1 MIDGGDPLYRTV
13 GYSNFPTEAIC
24 RADAEASLTQL
35 ILAVQEVDSQAK
47 SMGEAAIIGSQA
59 VHDRGH
65 KLAEEYHR
73 QIKAWDAH
81 EATYPQVVK
90 NTVESSLDVPSLL
103 GTLRRVV
110 ENLTPSRGQ
119 RTLILNETVTNFP
132 LVWRHMRPEV
142 PGSCWTSGGGSL
154 GWGLGAAVGAHL
166 SAAVNNSAYELSVL
180 IVGDG
185 SFMFGVP
192 ATAFWMA
199 RKYQTVGGSI
209 RTVIIAT
216 LIVIIAILDHSF
228 EQRRMEGKV
237 VCYFPITNY

>member
-1 MIDGGDPLYRTV
+1 MIDGGNPLYETV

-35 ILAVQEVDSQAK
+35 TLAVQEADRQAK

-59 VHDRGH
+59 IRDRGH
-65 KLAEEYHR
+65 RIAEEYQR

-81 EATYPQVVK
+81 EGTYPQVVT
-90 NTVESSLDVPSLL
+90 NTMESSLDVSNLL
-103 GTLRRVV
+103 GTLRRAVQK
-110 ENLTPSRGQ
+110 LTPSKGQ

-132 LVWRHMRPEV
+132 LVWRHMRPES
-142 PGSCWTSGGGSL
+142 PGSLWTSGGGSL

-166 SAAVNNSAYELSVL
+166 GAAVNNSTYELSVL

-185 SFMFGVP
+185 SFMFGIP

-209 RTVIIAT
+209 YTAITVALIMIIA
-216 LIVIIAILDHSF
+216 VLDHSF
-228 EQRRMEGKV
+228 EQWRMEGKII
-237 VCYFPITNY
+237 C